1 MSLIHRVWFDAGV
14 AGRLAR
20 GALWPAEAAYRVVS
34 GARSSLYDIGL
45 RAERQPPIPALSVGN
60 LSVGGTGKTPVAA
73 WMAARL
79 LGAGASPAIVMR
91 GYGDD
96 EPLVH
101 ARLNPDIPVHT
112 APDRLAGTVEA
123 AAEGADCVV
132 LDDAFQHRRVARV
145 VDAVLV
151 SAEQWSG
158 HVRLLPAGPWRE
170 PAGALARATLVL
182 VTRKSV
188 DRSRAIAVAEALSR
202 HTAARV
208 AVVSLALGPLMSDE
222 GTMPLESIRGRKL
235 LAVAGIGDPTAFRRQ
250 LEAAGATLRTAFFGD
265 HHRYS
270 RADVAAMAST
280 ARADELIVCTL
291 KDYVKLARH
300 WPRASPSLWYVSQR
314 VAPESGESAITS
326 ALDSVLRARHS
337 DLYRPASPV

>member
-1 MSLIHRVWFDAGV
+1 MSLFHRVWFDAGV
-14 AGRLAR
+14 TASLAR
-20 GALWPAEAAYRVVS
+20 GALWPAEAAYRFVS
-34 GARSSLYDIGL
+34 GARSSLYDHGL
-45 RAERQPPIPALSVGN
+45 RAERQPPVPALSVGN

-79 LGAGASPAIVMR
+79 RSAGGSPAIVMR

-101 ARLNPDIPVHT
+101 ARLNPDIPVHI
-112 APDRLAGTVEA
+112 APDRLAGTADAVA
-123 AAEGADCVV
+123 GGADCVV

-158 HVRLLPAGPWRE
+158 QVRLLPAGPWRE
-170 PAGALARATLVL
+170 PVGALARATLVL
-182 VTRKSV
+182 VTRKSA
-188 DRSRAIAVAEALSR
+188 DLSRAIAVAEALAA
-202 HTAARV
+202 HTAAPI
-208 AVVSLALGPLMSDE
+208 AVVSLILGALLGEE
-222 GTMPLESIRGRKL
+222 GSMPLESIRGRKL
-235 LAVAGIGDPTAFRRQ
+235 LAVAGIGDPTSFRRQ
-250 LEAAGATLRTAFFGD
+250 LEAAGATVRTAFFGD

-270 RADVAAMAST
+270 PADVAMMAST
-280 ARADELIVCTL
+280 ARADELTVCTL
-291 KDYVKLARH
+291 KDYVKLERH
-300 WPRASPSLWYVSQR
+300 WPRASPFLWYVSQR

>member
-14 AGRLAR
+14 TGKLAR

-34 GARSSLYDIGL
+34 GARSSLYDRGL
-45 RAERQPPIPALSVGN
+45 RAERLPPVPALSVGN

-112 APDRLAGTVEA
+112 SPDRLAGTVAA

-158 HVRLLPAGPWRE
+158 DVRLLPAGPWRE
-170 PAGALARATLVL
+170 PAGALSRATLVL

-188 DRSRAIAVAEALSR
+188 DRSRAFAVAGALSR
-202 HTAARV
+202 HTSASV
-208 AVVSLALGPLMSDE
+208 AVVSLELGPLIGEE

-250 LEAAGATLRTAFFGD
+250 LEGGGATVHTAFFGD

-270 RADVAAMAST
+270 QADIAAVASSS
-280 ARADELIVCTL
+280 RADELVVCTL

-300 WPRASPSLWYVSQR
+300 WPRASPPLWYVSQR

-326 ALDSVLRARHS
+326 ALDSVLRARNS